1 MRWACILLPH
11 LALDGVL
18 RGCADPAAPRVLLA
32 GPAQRRVLHAV
43 NPAAAALGLK
53 PGLSLTAAQALAR
66 GFECSHHE
74 PADEARWHALLA
86 AWAYRFSSQVSLQY
100 AQALIVEIE
109 GSLGLFGPWPRF
121 EARLRA
127 ELSELGFRHRIVLAP
142 NPVAAR
148 ALANR
153 HDGLAVGDRELRQAL
168 AALPVAR
175 AGFAADVAGAFARM
189 GLRTLRQ
196 LLALPREGIARRFPP
211 QVLQHLD
218 ALLGERPF
226 PLRPYRPPEVFE
238 QRIEL
243 GYEVESSQALLFPL
257 RRLVAD
263 LAAFLAGRDG
273 SVQRFALRLEHE
285 DCAATTVTIG
295 LLAAERDPA
304 LLFEIARSRLEQ
316 AQLPAP
322 VRALCLHADQLP
334 AFVPAHRE
342 LFEQRP
348 QQSMPWEQLRERL
361 RARLGEQAVHGLRT
375 HADHRPEQ
383 AWRNE
388 SDAGKRAPIAV
399 AGGARPGWLLP
410 APVPWPGAAPRIL
423 EGPERIE
430 SGWWDGA
437 DLRRDY
443 YRVGTQFGQQA
454 WAWREVGGEG
464 GFMLHGWFA

>member
-18 RGCADPAAPRVLLA
+18 RGCADPAAPRVLLT
-32 GPAQRRVLHAV
+32 GPVQRRVLHAV
-43 NPAAAALGLK
+43 NPAAAALGLQR
-53 PGLSLTAAQALAR
+53 GMSMATAQALASN
-66 GFECSHHE
+66 FIATVHD
-74 PADEARWHALLA
+74 PAEEARWHTLLA
-86 AWAYRFSSQVSLQY
+86 AWAYRFSSQVSLQM
-100 AQALIVEIE
+100 ARALIVEIE

-121 EARLRA
+121 EQRLRS
-127 ELSELGFRHRIVLAP
+127 ELGELGFRHRIVLAP

-148 ALANR
+148 ALANA
-153 HDGLAVGDRELRQAL
+153 HDGLAVDEAQLSACL
-168 AALPVAR
+168 AALPLRRCGFDPGVAE
-175 AGFAADVAGAFARM
+175 ALSRM

-196 LLALPREGIARRFPP
+196 VLELPREGIARRFPP

-218 ALLGERPF
+218 ALLGERPY
-226 PLRPYRPPEVFE
+226 PLQPYRPPDVFE

-257 RRLVAD
+257 RRLALD
-263 LAAFLAGRDG
+263 LGAYLAGRDG
-273 SVQRFALRLEHE
+273 SVQHFTLRLEHE
-285 DCAATTVTIG
+285 DLPASEVVVG
-295 LLAAERDPA
+295 LLAAERDPV

-316 AQLPAP
+316 VQLPAP

-334 AFVPAHRE
+334 AFVPVHRE

-361 RARLGEQAVHGLRT
+361 RARLGEQAVHGLRV

-388 SDAGKRAPIAV
+388 GETRRQPVAAPA
-399 AGGARPGWLLP
+399 AARPGWLLP
-410 APVPWPGAAPRIL
+410 EAVPWPGAEPLIL
-423 EGPERIE
+423 QGPERIE

-437 DLRRDY
+437 DQRRDY
-443 YRVGTQFGQQA
+443 YRVSTRFGQQA

-464 GFMLHGWFA
+464 GFMLQGWFG